1 LINRNAFL
9 YAKMSAS
16 RRAEPTS
23 TIYPAATTWKRKDPP
38 SPRQAAQ
45 NHKRMNI
52 ADNVPPTDP
61 NSYAIAT
68 PSSRSKCFRISGIP
82 LDWEEDDLLG
92 ALQTI
97 DTDLRNQK
105 SQLSLY
111 PACCGSSQTALFEL
125 DPTKYFQSLGPNE
138 STYTRTSP
146 ASKTEAVLAID
157 SHFYDLTPLNTPD
170 EQIIA
175 ELVASCHPK
184 PNLDANKWLIAV

>member
-9 YAKMSAS
+9 YANMSDANDKSTRTAS

-23 TIYPAATTWKRKDPP
+23 TTATTWDPP
-38 SPRQAAQ
+38 SPWQAAQ
-45 NHKRMNI
+45 NHDI
-52 ADNVPPTDP
+52 ADNGPPTDP

-68 PSSRSKCFRISGIP
+68 PSSTTKWFRISGIP
-82 LDWEEDDLLG
+82 QDWEEDDLLG

-97 DTDLRNQK
+97 DPDLQNQK

-125 DPTKYFQSLGPNE
+125 DTTKYFQSLGPNE
-138 STYTRTSP
+138 STYTRASP
-146 ASKTEAVLAID
+146 ASKTKAVLTID

-170 EQIIA
+170 KQIIA

-184 PNLDANKWLIAV
+184 PNPDANKWLITV